1 MIIKKKWYGEDKEY
15 ITTEKYLRLSK
26 KEKKEFDNGM
36 KLLSLPVYTLYFYYM
51 FIQLGVEELQGY
63 PWLGLFMEN
72 GHWVVYLAFLIITLT
87 LNIMGFRVI
96 RNKYFRDHPNLKDY
110 YKENKFKIRFPPH
123 IFLLT
128 PIIFLDYYPRNWIEL
143 IIWVSAIYFIFI
155 GPRPGKFYYWE
166 KALYLARAHAEKT
179 KLAAIYYLDGGGH
192 AIFLASVILFPSL
205 TLQVFNIYPI
215 ISIFLL
221 PIGEKITDYVYVK
234 KLKEHLKRYNRTLC
248 IQIIIF
254 IITFMIPAWCVI
266 DAFVTF

>member
-1 MIIKKKWYGEDKEY
+1 
-15 ITTEKYLRLSK
+15 
-26 KEKKEFDNGM
+26 
-36 KLLSLPVYTLYFYYM
+36 

-166 KALYLARAHAEKT
+166 K
-179 KLAAIYYLDGGGH
+179 
-192 AIFLASVILFPSL
+192 ILFPSL